1 MSPAFLGLHEY
12 GMDADRDNS
21 SEALATV
28 FMGSVDLDCIQQG
41 G

>member
-21 SEALATV
+21 SEASATAFTDV
-28 FMGSVDLDCIQQG
+28 CRP
-41 G
+41 